1 LKIVAYRGVKQP
13 LTKAAAV
20 DVLATVQHYLSTDKV
35 MLKLRSN
42 ISKAAMHIIFLIDSS
57 GSMVKDQQIAYIK
70 GLIAD
75 TIVHYK
81 GKRILYAAVALSN
94 GDAQLLS
101 PFTLDTELVMQT
113 IASLKSG
120 GKTNMKA
127 GLAIVH
133 QLIRSDAHLYVFTD
147 GKINAGTFEET
158 VSYYK
163 THLKQV
169 KSATVIDN
177 DSGFIQ
183 LGLSQKL
190 ATAIGAKYNH
200 INR

>member
-1 LKIVAYRGVKQP
+1 MKIIAYRGVKQP
-13 LTKAAAV
+13 LVKAAVV
-20 DVLATVQHYLSTDKV
+20 DILATVQHYLSTDKV
-35 MLKLRSN
+35 TLKLKSN
-42 ISKAAMHIIFLIDSS
+42 VSKAAMHIIFLIDSS

-70 GLIAD
+70 GLIQD
-75 TIVHYK
+75 TIAHYK

-94 GDAQLLS
+94 DDAQLLS
-101 PFTLDTELVMQT
+101 SFTVDTEQLMQT
-113 IASLKSG
+113 VTLLKSG

-127 GLAIVH
+127 GFAIVH
-133 QLIRSDAHLYVFTD
+133 QLIRSDAHLYIFTD
-147 GKINAGTFEET
+147 GKINVGTFEDT
-158 VSYYK
+158 VSYYNAY
-163 THLKQV
+163 LKQV

-177 DSGFIQ
+177 DSGFIR

>member
-1 LKIVAYRGVKQP
+1 VAYRGVKQP
-13 LTKAAAV
+13 LIKSSIV
-20 DVLATVQHYLSTDKV
+20 DVLATVQHYLSTDKAE
-35 MLKLRSN
+35 LKLRSN
-42 ISKAAMHIIFLIDSS
+42 ISKATMHIIFLIDSS

-70 GLIAD
+70 GLIQETVA
-75 TIVHYK
+75 HYK
-81 GKRILYAAVALSN
+81 GKRITYAAVALSN

-101 PFTLDTELVMQT
+101 PFTLDTDLLIQT
-113 IASLKSG
+113 IAALKSG

-127 GLAIVH
+127 GFSIVH
-133 QLIRSDAHLYVFTD
+133 QLIKTTAHLYIFTD
-147 GKINAGTFEET
+147 GKINAGTFEEA

-169 KSATVIDN
+169 KSAIVIDHEG
-177 DSGFIQ
+177 GFIQ

>member
-1 LKIVAYRGVKQP
+1 MGYRGVKQP

-75 TIVHYK
+75 TIAHYK
-81 GKRILYAAVALSN
+81 GKRIMYAAVALSN
-94 GDAQLLS
+94 GAAQLLS
-101 PFTLDTELVMQT
+101 SFTLDTEQLMQT
-113 IASLKSG
+113 ILELKSG

-127 GLAIVH
+127 GFAIVH
-133 QLIRSDAHLYVFTD
+133 QLIKSDAHLYVFTD

-163 THLKQV
+163 TYLKQV
-169 KSATVIDN
+169 KEATVVDN
-177 DSGFIQ
+177 DSGFVQ

-200 INR
+200 MSFS